1 MAKNR
6 MTPKD
11 FAPHLLAVLAEL
23 TEFTA
28 NISVPMTETYA
39 PVCNR
44 MGISEDHEGET
55 SGGYKFTHRNIGLA
69 FRQHIRGK
77 GLGEQVKKGHWML
90 TEEGVKAAREETG
103 DEAETETDETDNL
116 VAARVDAAEEIETES
131 EPELEEMAEVLKLPV
146 AAKHPYSDD
155 PYIVSLAIE
164 SVPCFGAWSNRSDAC
179 RECPIA
185 RDCLVQV
192 GVVKGTIA
200 AELEAEETERLR
212 REAKQAEEAANKSRS
227 VSELIGFLEEE
238 DQAPVSTRGKSG
250 KFKPQP
256 GQDFASA
263 NATRES
269 VCLHCGEKIE
279 KGTPVKWCAD
289 EGIFH
294 EECFDDS

>member
-11 FAPHLLAVLAEL
+11 FAPHLLAVLADL

-39 PVCNR
+39 PVCSR
-44 MGISEDHEGET
+44 MGIDEDHGGET

-77 GLGEQVKKGHWML
+77 GLGEQVKKGQWML
-90 TEEGVKAAREETG
+90 TDEGVKAARG
-103 DEAETETDETDNL
+103 DDPEDEVEAEEAEVEDL
-116 VAARVDAAEEIETES
+116 AAARADAAEEIEQ
-131 EPELEEMAEVLKLPV
+131 EEEIAEIVHLPV
-146 AAKHPYSDD
+146 ASSKHPYSDD

-164 SVPCFGAWSNRSDAC
+164 SVPCFGAWSKRSDAC
-179 RECPIA
+179 KECPIA
-185 RDCLVQV
+185 RDCIVQV
-192 GVVKGTIA
+192 GVLKGKIA
-200 AELEAEETERLR
+200 ADLEAEEAEALR
-212 REAKQAEEAANKSRS
+212 REAKRAEEAAKKSSS
-227 VSELIGFLEEE
+227 VSELIDSFGEE
-238 DQAPVSTRGKSG
+238 DQAPASSRGKSG

-256 GQDFASA
+256 GQDFAEA

-269 VCLHCGEKIE
+269 VCLQCGEKIH
-279 KGTPVKWCAD
+279 KGEPVKWCAD

-294 EECFDDS
+294 VACFEEP